1 MGELSVRHDLAERL
15 KKVYILLMIFV
26 YDEGKSQS
34 NKIKH
39 GVDFKEIQEL
49 WEDERYVQVPARYA
63 EESRFLVIGKFK
75 EKIWSCV
82 ITYRDA
88 AVRIISA
95 RRSRRDEEELYE
107 RE

>member
-1 MGELSVRHDLAERL
+1 MVFE
-15 KKVYILLMIFV
+15 
-26 YDEGKSQS
+26 YDEGKSQN
-34 NKIKH
+34 NKLKH
-39 GVDFKEIQEL
+39 GVDFEEIQEL
-49 WEDERYVQVPARYA
+49 WKDERYVQVPAQYA

-75 EKIWSCV
+75 DKIWSCV

-88 AVRIISA
+88 VVRIISA

>member
-1 MGELSVRHDLAERL
+1 MVFD
-15 KKVYILLMIFV
+15 
-26 YDEGKSQS
+26 YDEGKSQN
-34 NKIKH
+34 NKLKH
-39 GVDFKEIQEL
+39 GVDFEEIQEL
-49 WEDERYVQVPARYA
+49 WKDERYVQVPARYA

-75 EKIWSCV
+75 DKIWSCV